1 MIKDVSCFKENAMP
15 AKASFI
21 PYGNETEISERKSSL
36 RVSLDGLWK
45 FAYAKRTFIKKNIVP
60 EVGIA

>member
-1 MIKDVSCFKENAMP
+1 MIKDVSCFKENALP

-36 RVSLDGLWK
+36 RVS
-45 FAYAKRTFIKKNIVP
+45 FIKKNIVP
-60 EVGIA
+60 EAGTA